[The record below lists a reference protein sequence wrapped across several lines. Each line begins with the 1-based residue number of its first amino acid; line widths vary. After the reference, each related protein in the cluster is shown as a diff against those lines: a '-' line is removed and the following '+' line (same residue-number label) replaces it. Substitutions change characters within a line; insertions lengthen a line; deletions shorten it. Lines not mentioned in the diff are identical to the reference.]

1 MDDVKRGDMETA
13 MRMVCNQCTVPR
25 QRPEPIA
32 RAVNPILAGG
42 AVRSRLADGA
52 AYVTGI
58 PALRHGLPPPVG
70 TARP

>member
-13 MRMVCNQCTVPR
+13 MRMVCKKFTAAILSNRFWTAHAAGARVGIQCTVPR

-42 AVRSRLADGA
+42 AVRSRLAS
-52 AYVTGI
+52 
-58 PALRHGLPPPVG
+58 
-70 TARP
+70 